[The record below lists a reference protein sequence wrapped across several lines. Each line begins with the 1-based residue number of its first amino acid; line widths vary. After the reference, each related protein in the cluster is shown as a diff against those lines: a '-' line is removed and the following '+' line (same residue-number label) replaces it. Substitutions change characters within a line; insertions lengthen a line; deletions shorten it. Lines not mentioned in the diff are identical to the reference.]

1 MFNVT
6 ILINDYVFVNKKIS
20 DSYLEPLILKI
31 A

>member
-1 MFNVT
+1 MLQF
-6 ILINDYVFVNKKIS
+6 LINDYVFVNNKKIS